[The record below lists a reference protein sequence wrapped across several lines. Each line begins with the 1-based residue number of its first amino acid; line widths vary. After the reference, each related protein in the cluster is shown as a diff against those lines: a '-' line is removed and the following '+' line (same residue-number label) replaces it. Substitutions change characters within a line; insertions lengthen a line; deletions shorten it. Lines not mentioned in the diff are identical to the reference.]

1 MGVDCRQAGRI
12 HRLTIMPYLLI
23 LLSACAT
30 VHPAPQGPGGL
41 TRDQF
46 RQTAR
51 RLDTFPPP
59 SDQVVIVSPSYRQV
73 RRYPFA
79 NENNNLISLVGND
92 IETKKIEEKI
102 KKVNEALDKEIQKEE
117 AKLVEALFED
127 ESFVENVLDEIKEIE
142 TELAAEALEE
152 DFATEEFDLSSL
164 VDTRNVPF

>member
-1 MGVDCRQAGRI
+1 M
-12 HRLTIMPYLLI
+12 
-23 LLSACAT
+23 
-30 VHPAPQGPGGL
+30 GGL

-51 RLDTFPPP
+51 RLDTFPSP

-102 KKVNEALDKEIQKEE
+102 RKVNEALDKEIQKEE
-117 AKLVEALFED
+117 AKLVEELFED
-127 ESFVENVLDEIKEIE
+127 ESFVENVVDVIK
-142 TELAAEALEE
+142 
-152 DFATEEFDLSSL
+152 
-164 VDTRNVPF
+164 